1 MLGQFVSRAEAKA
14 SHVARSAAIGLGAG
28 IAMCIGLFF
37 WTLAAWLFLLTVTAP
52 MVAALII
59 GCIYSGGGLIG
70 FAIISSRSRKPP
82 PAPLQ
87 SKPEPQVGLDGLVDA
102 FIKGAQAG
110 SRVKSSPRQATD
122 RS

>member
-14 SHVARSAAIGLGAG
+14 SHAARSAAIGLGAG
-28 IAMCIGLFF
+28 IALCVGLFF
-37 WTLAAWLFLLTVTAP
+37 WTLAAWLFLLTVTSS

-70 FAIISSRSRKPP
+70 FAIISSRGRKTP
-82 PAPLQ
+82 PAPVQ
-87 SKPEPQVGLDGLVDA
+87 RNPEPQVGLDALVAA
-102 FIKGAQAG
+102 FMKGAQAG
-110 SRVKSSPRQATD
+110 SRVKSPPPQATD